1 MEDLR
6 GDNNRKGAW
15 AVAVEYEGGSTTF
28 GGDLKGY
35 DRTAHAGER
44 TAALHALEW
53 ADAAAT
59 PIAIVIDNKAVQRQV
74 TRFMRRPFYTVLP
87 RYSSALWSNVRGN
100 CRRLARLQAHW
111 VPSHYRAPMHIG
123 TERARRL
130 KDLADTK

>member
-15 AVAVEYEGGSTTF
+15 AVAVEYEGGSTII

-87 RYSSALWSNVRGN
+87 RYSSALWSNVRVIAGDW
-100 CRRLARLQAHW
+100 RDSK
-111 VPSHYRAPMHIG
+111 PTGSHPTTGHRCTSELSELDG
-123 TERARRL
+123 
-130 KDLADTK
+130 